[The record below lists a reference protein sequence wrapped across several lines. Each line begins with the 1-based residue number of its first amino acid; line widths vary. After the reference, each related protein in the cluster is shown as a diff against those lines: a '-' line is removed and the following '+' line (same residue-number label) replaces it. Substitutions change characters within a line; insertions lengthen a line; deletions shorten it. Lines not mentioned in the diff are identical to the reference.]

1 MDCENYLVSG
11 CYSKYFELP
20 KIEKN
25 GEIKFEF
32 NSFAESRTELK
43 NKTELNAE
51 FSKLRNCLLN
61 RN

>member
-25 GEIKFEF
+25 GEINLNFSLF
-32 NSFAESRTELK
+32 VESKSEWKNENITE
-43 NKTELNAE
+43 
-51 FSKLRNCLLN
+51 CGI
-61 RN
+61 